1 MLFVHVCPALV
12 CGVRSVVWNTAV
24 CCACVCVIVSGAMD
38 YCSGNSV
45 TAVKAH

>member
-1 MLFVHVCPALV
+1 MWFGILQLA
-12 CGVRSVVWNTAV
+12 VRERERV
-24 CCACVCVIVSGAMD
+24 CVCVIVSGDMD